1 MADTAFEVGICHVF
15 NALVWMVFTRFV
27 YLQANVG
34 VMIRKLLVA
43 AVMLLSYITVATAQ
57 TGTWSGKLG
66 IQGTKLTL
74 TFHLDDD
81 NPTMDSPDQGA
92 KGIPMQIER
101 GGLGKITVKIPVLGA
116 TYEGTWM
123 IRQIVGTFKQ
133 MNVEFPLTLTP
144 GENKPKRPQTPVG
157 PFPYTTEEVTFANED
172 IVLHGTLT
180 LPEGH
185 TAQTPALIMITGS
198 GIQNRD
204 EELFDHKPFAVIAD
218 ALARAGIATLRY
230 DDRGFNGYEG
240 NLNDCTIDDFK
251 ADALAGLEL
260 LRSRFSHV
268 GVIGHSEGGTIA
280 MMLAAEKQVDYAVSL
295 AGMMVSG
302 AETLVKQNRIA
313 LTDSGLP
320 EETVNEYCRLLS
332 EAFDACNDGKPLPSA
347 DNSDLPE
354 ALKRNYQAVM
364 AQLQTPYLSRF
375 IAVDVRPLLPQIT
388 CPVLALNG
396 TKDIQVNYE
405 TNLESLRNGLSG
417 NTADVI
423 HEVEGVNHIFQ
434 HCETGS
440 VAEYKEINETI
451 SPDVLSTIISW
462 ISELDLSYLTDFR
475 KRK

>member
-1 MADTAFEVGICHVF
+1 MNVADTAFEVGICHVF

-27 YLQANVG
+27 YLQANVDG
-34 VMIRKLLVA
+34 MIRKLVIA

-57 TGTWSGKLG
+57 TGTWSGKLD

-74 TFHLDDD
+74 TFHLDDE

-101 GGLGKITVKIPVLGA
+101 GGLGKITVKIPARGA

-157 PFPYTTEEVTFANED
+157 PFPYTTEEVTFANEN

-204 EELFDHKPFAVIAD
+204 EALFDHKPFAVIAD

-240 NLNDCTIDDFK
+240 NLNHCTIDDFK
-251 ADALAGLEL
+251 ADAIAGLEL
-260 LRSRFSHV
+260 LKSRFSHV
-268 GVIGHSEGGTIA
+268 GVIGHSEGGTFA
-280 MMLAAEKQVDYAVSL
+280 MMLAAEKQVDFAISL
-295 AGMMVSG
+295 AGMIVSG
-302 AETLVKQNRIA
+302 AETLVEQSRIA
-313 LTDSGLP
+313 LTDAGLP
-320 EETVNEYCRLLS
+320 EETVNEYCRLIS
-332 EAFDACNDGKPLPSA
+332 EAFNACNDGKPLPSA

-375 IAVDVRPLLPQIT
+375 IAVDVSPLLPQIT

-405 TNLESLRNGLSG
+405 TNLEALRNGLSG
-417 NTADVI
+417 HTTDMI
-423 HEVEGVNHIFQ
+423 QEVEGVNHIFQ
-434 HCETGS
+434 TCTTGR
-440 VAEYKEINETI
+440 VDEYKEIEETI
-451 SPDVLSTIISW
+451 SPDVLTTITNW
-462 ISELDLSYLTDFR
+462 LSGM
-475 KRK
+475 K

>member
-1 MADTAFEVGICHVF
+1 MTVADTAFEVGICHGF
-15 NALVWMVFTRFV
+15 NALVWTMFTRFV
-27 YLQANVG
+27 YLQENVE

-43 AVMLLSYITVATAQ
+43 AAMLLSYITVATAQ
-57 TGTWSGKLG
+57 TGTWSGKLD

-74 TFHLDDD
+74 VFHLDDE
-81 NPTMDSPDQGA
+81 NPTMDSPDQGV

-101 GGLGKITVKIPVLGA
+101 DSMGKITVKIPSLGA
-116 TYEGTWM
+116 SYEGTWM
-123 IRQIVGTFKQ
+123 IRQIVGSFRQ

-157 PFPYTTEEVTFANED
+157 PFPYTTEEVTFANGD
-172 IVLHGTLT
+172 VVLHGTLT

-204 EELFDHKPFAVIAD
+204 EELFEHKPFAVIAD

-230 DDRGFNGYEG
+230 DDRGFNGYDG
-240 NLNDCTIDDFK
+240 NLNDCTIEDFM

-280 MMLAAEKQVDYAVSL
+280 MMLAAEKQVDFAISL
-295 AGMMVSG
+295 AGMIVSG
-302 AETLVKQNRIA
+302 AETLVEQNRIV
-313 LTDSGLP
+313 LTDAGLS
-320 EETVNEYCRLLS
+320 EETVDEYCILIS
-332 EAFDACNDGKPLPSA
+332 EAFNACVNGKPLPSA

-354 ALKRNYQAVM
+354 ALKRNYQAVI

-405 TNLESLRNGLSG
+405 TNLEALRNGLNG
-417 NTADVI
+417 TASVTI
-423 HEVEGVNHIFQ
+423 RPVEGVNHIFQ
-434 HCETGS
+434 TCTTGR
-440 VAEYKEINETI
+440 VEEYKEIEETI
-451 SPDVLSTIISW
+451 SPSVLSDITTW
-462 ISELDLSYLTDFR
+462 ISNL
-475 KRK
+475 K